1 MDLGVLL
8 RKICSVVPR
17 QEAPPRRIPKSDL
30 TPPKYT
36 RSVTHRAQLG
46 RFPAIPLTDTG

>member
-8 RKICSVVPR
+8 RKICSVVP
-17 QEAPPRRIPKSDL
+17 APPRRIPKSDL

-46 RFPAIPLTDTG
+46 RFPAIPLTDTS